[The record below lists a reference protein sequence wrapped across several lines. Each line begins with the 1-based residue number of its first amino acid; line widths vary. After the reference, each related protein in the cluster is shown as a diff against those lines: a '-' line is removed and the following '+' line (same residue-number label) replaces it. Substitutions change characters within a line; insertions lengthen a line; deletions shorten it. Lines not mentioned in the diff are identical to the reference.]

1 MKLSQIS
8 TQTKQQ
14 VFHSNSW
21 DLTVDEELILDLVSE
36 ARRSKAKK
44 ARLCLHKAP
53 EEIMQ
58 VTYLAFISPYED
70 RIHNHPY
77 RAEVLVPILGEA
89 EARTFDDEGNLLS
102 NKLMRGKSGEAFS
115 SNLGTWHSLKVKS
128 SEFVMIE
135 IGVGPFRSDSTTFF
149 ETKGR

>member
-1 MKLSQIS
+1 
-8 TQTKQQ
+8 
-14 VFHSNSW
+14 
-21 DLTVDEELILDLVSE
+21 
-36 ARRSKAKK
+36 
-44 ARLCLHKAP
+44 
-53 EEIMQ
+53 MQ

-70 RIHNHPY
+70 RIHNHPH

-135 IGVGPFRSDSTTFF
+135 IGVGPFRPDSTTFF